1 MKINKETVTYLANIS
16 IKVFI
21 SFLSIRL
28 LTTLLSKDEVGNYYL
43 VLSIIG
49 FINLVILNPIGM
61 YYNRTILE
69 YKDNGKLYES
79 SFLVFLSFLS
89 VGLISIPFLYFVYD
103 WLELSKY
110 VDILIFILYMFLAI
124 VVSTSLRNIISAIN
138 SLGKTI
144 LFTSVNI
151 ISAIS
156 GLIFSIIMIFLFTK
170 SSINWLY
177 GIIISES
184 IILMVLFFIYSGIK
198 IDLNKIQFS
207 LIKLKPI
214 LNFMYPIAIIT
225 LIVWIQSMSYRIVID
240 RNFSSSDLAIAAL
253 GFSIPGMIFSSVE
266 NFGSIYFNNRI
277 LKSLLKSTKEVREKT
292 WNDISSLMIFFYI
305 LTFIF
310 IVSFSYQILFVV
322 AGNNY
327 LESQKFIFLGA
338 IIEFMRVNINQLNK
352 ISHFEK
358 NTKQNIIPFVTGGLI
373 TVIIFL
379 FFEFSRIEKIYYV
392 LIITQ
397 FIILIL
403 SYLFMNRLIKIKLK
417 FSIKNIVLY
426 SVPFLFGFLPC
437 LNSDKLI
444 LNLLIIAVFGIYF
457 LYLFNKFFNSKD

>member
-1 MKINKETVTYLANIS
+1 
-16 IKVFI
+16 
-21 SFLSIRL
+21 
-28 LTTLLSKDEVGNYYL
+28 
-43 VLSIIG
+43 
-49 FINLVILNPIGM
+49 
-61 YYNRTILE
+61 
-69 YKDNGKLYES
+69 
-79 SFLVFLSFLS
+79 
-89 VGLISIPFLYFVYD
+89 
-103 WLELSKY
+103 
-110 VDILIFILYMFLAI
+110 
-124 VVSTSLRNIISAIN
+124 
-138 SLGKTI
+138 
-144 LFTSVNI
+144 
-151 ISAIS
+151 
-156 GLIFSIIMIFLFTK
+156 MIFLFTK

-426 SVPFLFGFLPC
+426 SVPFLFGFLPF

-444 LNLLIIAVFGIYF
+444 LNLIIIAVFGIYF

>member
-1 MKINKETVTYLANIS
+1 MKINKETVIYLANIS

-43 VLSIIG
+43 ILSIVG

-69 YKDNGKLYES
+69 YKDVGKLYES
-79 SFLVFLSFLS
+79 AFLVFLSFLT
-89 VGLISIPFLYFVYD
+89 VGLISSPFLYYVYD
-103 WLELSKY
+103 WLELYKY
-110 VDILIFILYMFLAI
+110 VGLWMFIIYMFLAI

-144 LFTSVNI
+144 LFTSVTI

-156 GLIFSIIMIFLFTK
+156 GLIFSIIMIILFTK

-177 GIIISES
+177 GLIISES
-184 IILMVLFFIYSGIK
+184 IILLVIFFIYSRTK
-198 IDLNKIQFS
+198 INFNKIQFS
-207 LIKLKPI
+207 LNKLKPI
-214 LNFMYPIAIIT
+214 ISFMYPIAIIT

-240 RNFSSSDLAIAAL
+240 RNFTSSDLAIAAL

-266 NFGSIYFNNRI
+266 NFGSIYFNNKI

-358 NTKQNIIPFVTGGLI
+358 KTKKNIIPFVTGGLI

-379 FFEFSRIEKIYYV
+379 FFEFSNIEKIYYV

-397 FIILIL
+397 SIILIL
-403 SYLFMNRLIKIKLK
+403 SYLYMNQLIRIKLK
-417 FSIKNIVLY
+417 LSKSNLVLY
-426 SVPFLFGFLPC
+426 SIPLFFGFLPI
-437 LNSDKLI
+437 LNSDKLMF
-444 LNLLIIAVFGIYF
+444 NLIIIVVFGIYF
-457 LYLFNKFFNSKD
+457 LYLFNKFFNTKD